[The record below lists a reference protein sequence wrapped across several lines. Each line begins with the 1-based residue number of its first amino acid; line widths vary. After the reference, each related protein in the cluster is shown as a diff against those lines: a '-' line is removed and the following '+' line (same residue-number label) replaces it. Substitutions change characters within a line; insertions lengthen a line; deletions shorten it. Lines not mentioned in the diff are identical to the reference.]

1 LLATLVAL
9 HLHCFQQGGLWRLT
23 PSRTC
28 VVTFAC
34 IGDTSRPNQAIDGAR
49 TFTSL
54 DSQPCRLL
62 PPAYRDAIL
71 LSETLSKNGILVK
84 CILGSTMEGT
94 FEGESGAAVYR
105 TVDGSFEV
113 LFLPQTRTFD
123 RLKIIE
129 QHNGDRYLYRFQGPP
144 QPWPA
149 NLIDSSFRIYFVK
162 DRNLLFAVDENAEL
176 AAILQKFVR
185 SQR

>member
-1 LLATLVAL
+1 MKQRGECWLGLSLGLLLLACPPTLFSQNNDCTAQELKAAL
-9 HLHCFQQGGLWRLT
+9 
-23 PSRTC
+23 P
-28 VVTFAC
+28 
-34 IGDTSRPNQAIDGAR
+34 PNN
-49 TFTSL
+49 
-54 DSQPCRLL
+54 
-62 PPAYRDAIL
+62 PAYRDAVV
-71 LSETLSKNGILVK
+71 LSETLSRNGILVK

-94 FEGESGAAVYR
+94 FEGQSGAAAYR
-105 TVDGSFEV
+105 TADGGFEV

-162 DRNLLFAVDENAEL
+162 DRNLLFVVDENGEL
-176 AAILQKFVR
+176 AATLQKFVR
-185 SQR
+185 SQH

>member
-1 LLATLVAL
+1 MKRHGECWLGLSFGLLLLACPPTLFSQNTDCTAQELKAAL
-9 HLHCFQQGGLWRLT
+9 
-23 PSRTC
+23 P
-28 VVTFAC
+28 
-34 IGDTSRPNQAIDGAR
+34 PN
-49 TFTSL
+49 T
-54 DSQPCRLL
+54 
-62 PPAYRDAIL
+62 PAYRDAIL

-113 LFLPQTRTFD
+113 LFLPQRRTFD

-129 QHNGDRYLYRFQGPP
+129 QHSGDRYLYRFQGPP

-162 DRNLLFAVDENAEL
+162 DRNLLFVVDENAEL
-176 AAILQKFVR
+176 AATLQKFVR
-185 SQR
+185 SQH

>member
-1 LLATLVAL
+1 MKRHEECWLGLSLGLLLLACSPTLFSQNTDCTAQELKAAL
-9 HLHCFQQGGLWRLT
+9 
-23 PSRTC
+23 PSNT
-28 VVTFAC
+28 
-34 IGDTSRPNQAIDGAR
+34 
-49 TFTSL
+49 
-54 DSQPCRLL
+54 
-62 PPAYRDAIL
+62 PAYREAIL

-94 FEGESGAAVYR
+94 FESESGAAVYR
-105 TVDGSFEV
+105 TVHGSFEV
-113 LFLPQTRTFD
+113 LFLPQTGTFD

-162 DRNLLFAVDENAEL
+162 DRNLLFVVDENAEL